1 MDVEPGD
8 QSNGKL
14 TKKRNM
20 PVKTLNT
27 QLEVCTEIDFTVET
41 TEPRH
46 GGPSFVS
53 STASHKCNSC
63 GYRAKSYDILVIHL
77 AKKILAG
84 LCPGTEIYEL

>member
-1 MDVEPGD
+1 M
-8 QSNGKL
+8 S
-14 TKKRNM
+14 
-20 PVKTLNT
+20 VKTLNT

-41 TEPRH
+41 KEPRH
-46 GGPSFVS
+46 GPSFVS
-53 STASHKCNSC
+53 SAAPNKCNSC